1 MSKLIKNNRPSGW
14 FRSLLLAVLAV
25 AVFSSY
31 RIVPQRRAVIKT
43 VVIDAGHGG
52 HDSGCLGVNKVK
64 EKDVALGIALKLGNL
79 LEENFPDIKV
89 IYTRKTDVFLE
100 LHERAQIANNA
111 KADLFICVHCN
122 SACFYDKKKRK
133 EICNGE
139 TKGPETWIMGLNRSE
154 ANLEVAKRE
163 NSVMLLEKD
172 YVRQYDGFDPN
183 SPEADIIFSLYQNT
197 FMEQSLKMASLI
209 QKELTAKGRTNRGV
223 KQAGFWVLYKTTM
236 PSVLIE
242 TGFLSNPGEEQ
253 FLGSGKGQQEVA
265 SGIYKAFKKYRSGM
279 ESVDGL
285 SEADKEPVAGAEK
298 EPVAEEKQEEIAPGN
313 SPATTTEST
322 AGVWLS
328 VQFLSSGTSLKEESP
343 RFKGLKNVREERTQ
357 SGGYKYFYGHY
368 STFEDAIAGQTKLRE
383 NGFKDAF
390 VIAFK
395 DGKHITVPE
404 ARTLMGKDNSK

>member
-14 FRSLLLAVLAV
+14 FNSLLLAVLV
-25 AVFSSY
+25 LTLFSSY
-31 RIVPQRRAVIKT
+31 RIVPQRRSVVKT

-52 HDSGCLGVNKVK
+52 HDSGCLGANKVK
-64 EKDVALGIALKLGNL
+64 EKDVALGIALKLGKL
-79 LEENFPDIKV
+79 LEDNFPDIKV

-100 LHERAQIANNA
+100 LHERAQIANSA

-122 SACFYDKKKRK
+122 SACYFDKKKRK
-133 EICNGE
+133 ELCNAE

-209 QKELTAKGRTNRGV
+209 QQELTSKGRTNRGV

-265 SGIYKAFKKYRSGM
+265 NGIYKAFKKYRSGIEM
-279 ESVDGL
+279 VDAPA
-285 SEADKEPVAGAEK
+285 ETEK
-298 EPVAEEKQEEIAPGN
+298 EPEPKSEPDVEKKPEETNP
-313 SPATTTEST
+313 TTTSSNDADTKEQ
-322 AGVWLS
+322 GVWMS
-328 VQFLSSGTSLKEESP
+328 VQFLSSTTPLKSDNA
-343 RFKGLKNVREERTQ
+343 RFKGLKNVREEQ
-357 SGGYKYFYGHY
+357 NANGGYKYFYGHY
-368 STFEDAIAGQTKLRE
+368 TTFQEAVEGQSKLRE

-390 VIAFK
+390 VVAYK
-395 DGKHITVPE
+395 DGKRITVPE
-404 ARTLMGKDNSK
+404 ARTILEKNNSK

>member
-1 MSKLIKNNRPSGW
+1 ML
-14 FRSLLLAVLAV
+14 FTAAV
-25 AVFSSY
+25 AILLFSSY
-31 RIVPQRRAVIKT
+31 SPVFQRRAVIKT

-52 HDSGCLGVNKVK
+52 HDSGCLGTNKVK
-64 EKDVALGIALKLGNL
+64 EKDVALGIALKLGKL
-79 LEENFPDIKV
+79 LEDNFPDIKV

-122 SACFYDKKKRK
+122 SACFYDKKKRR
-133 EICNGE
+133 EQCNAE

-209 QKELTAKGRTNRGV
+209 QKELTSKGRTNRGV

-265 SGIYKAFKKYRSGM
+265 TGIYKAFKKYRSGM
-279 ESVDGL
+279 ETPEDAVETNKSDDGPSPVVSESHDTSTKTTKPAEPTAL
-285 SEADKEPVAGAEK
+285 SDKE
-298 EPVAEEKQEEIAPGN
+298 
-313 SPATTTEST
+313 

-328 VQFLSSGTSLKEESP
+328 VQFLSSGTSLKDDSP
-343 RFKGLKNVREERTQ
+343 KFKGLKNVREERTQ
-357 SGGYKYFYGHY
+357 TGGYKYFHGHY
-368 STFEDAIAGQTKLRE
+368 LTFEDAIAGQTKLRE

-390 VIAFK
+390 VVAYK

-404 ARTLMGKDNSK
+404 ARSFMEKNNTK